1 MDKEL
6 LENSEFRV
14 KVFKKTQEDAQCVK
28 IMTEMNEI
36 LKIKRQLEEKRC
48 EITKAIHKMEE
59 KYSKLNYKYFA
70 RSEEIKP
77 KIISEIKMEEIKE
90 K

>member
-1 MDKEL
+1 
-6 LENSEFRV
+6 
-14 KVFKKTQEDAQCVK
+14 
-28 IMTEMNEI
+28 
-36 LKIKRQLEEKRC
+36 
-48 EITKAIHKMEE
+48 MEE